1 MADVFDKDR
10 RSQIMSRVRGR
21 GNKNTE
27 LKLIVLFR
35 KHGISGWRRH
45 ARIFGN
51 PDFVFP
57 KLRVAVFVD
66 GCFWH
71 SCPMHHSMPES
82 NRGFWNKKLQRNK
95 TRDRLVNKT
104 LHGKGWKVLRV
115 WQHELT
121 RAGRERLLKRLDRCL

>member
-1 MADVFDKDR
+1 
-10 RSQIMSRVRGR
+10 MSRVRGR

-35 KHGISGWRRH
+35 KHGICGWRRH

-71 SCPMHHSMPES
+71 SCPKHRSMPES
-82 NRGFWNKKLQRNK
+82 NRGFWNQKLQRNK
-95 TRDRLVNKT
+95 ARDRLVNKR
-104 LHGKGWKVLRV
+104 LRGKGWKVLRV

-121 RAGRERLLKRLDRCL
+121 RAGRTRLFKRLDRSLGKTR